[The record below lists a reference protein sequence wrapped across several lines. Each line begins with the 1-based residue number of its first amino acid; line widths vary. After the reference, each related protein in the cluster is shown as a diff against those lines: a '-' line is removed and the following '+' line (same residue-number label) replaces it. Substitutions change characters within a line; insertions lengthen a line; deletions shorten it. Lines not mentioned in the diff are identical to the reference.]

1 MSPGVPV
8 LDRASRDRPNR
19 VTRRF
24 QYGVGP
30 DCSQTFRQS
39 DGRSMSM
46 VIRVAIAD
54 AHPVVR
60 EGLKTLLQAE
70 GFEVIGHAADAGG
83 TLELVQAG
91 RPDVL
96 MLDAGLPGTSGM
108 QVLRDL
114 AKMGTSCRVIL
125 VNASLDRGQVLE
137 MLRLGARGFVSKH
150 TTVDLMIKS
159 IRTVMAGQYWIGRE
173 SVSDLIGS
181 LVPGQASG
189 HSGASGKRPDLS
201 KRELQI
207 ISAVAAGY
215 ANKDIATRLSLS
227 EHTVKHHLSTIFD
240 KLGVANRLEVALFAI
255 KHHLVD
261 ERDLMS

>member
-1 MSPGVPV
+1 M
-8 LDRASRDRPNR
+8 L
-19 VTRRF
+19 
-24 QYGVGP
+24 
-30 DCSQTFRQS
+30 
-39 DGRSMSM
+39 
-46 VIRVAIAD
+46 IRVAIAD

-70 GFEVIGHAADAGG
+70 GFEVIGDAGDAAK
-83 TLELVQAG
+83 TIELVKAS
-91 RPDVL
+91 RPDIL
-96 MLDAGLPGTSGM
+96 MLDAGLPGTSGV

-125 VNASLDRGQVLE
+125 LNASLDRAQILE
-137 MLRLGARGFVSKH
+137 MLRLGARGFVSKN
-150 TTVDLMIKS
+150 TTVDMMIKS

-181 LVPGQASG
+181 LVPAHG
-189 HSGASGKRPDLS
+189 HAGPPAKKPSLS

>member
-1 MSPGVPV
+1 MAK
-8 LDRASRDRPNR
+8 L
-19 VTRRF
+19 
-24 QYGVGP
+24 
-30 DCSQTFRQS
+30 
-39 DGRSMSM
+39 
-46 VIRVAIAD
+46 IRVAIAD

-70 GFEVIGHAADAGG
+70 GFDVIGDAGDG
-83 TLELVQAG
+83 ANTLELVKAS
-91 RPDVL
+91 RPDIL
-96 MLDAGLPGTSGM
+96 MLDAGLPGASSM

-114 AKMGTSCRVIL
+114 AKMGTSCRVIML
-125 VNASLDRGQVLE
+125 NASIDRAEVLE
-137 MLRLGARGFVSKH
+137 MLRLGARGFVAKN
-150 TTVDLMIKS
+150 TTVDMMLKS

-181 LVPGQASG
+181 LVPAQTGG
-189 HSGASGKRPDLS
+189 HAATPSKRTDLS
-201 KRELQI
+201 RRELQI

-261 ERDLMS
+261 ERDLSS

>member
-1 MSPGVPV
+1 
-8 LDRASRDRPNR
+8 
-19 VTRRF
+19 
-24 QYGVGP
+24 
-30 DCSQTFRQS
+30 
-39 DGRSMSM
+39 
-46 VIRVAIAD
+46 
-54 AHPVVR
+54 
-60 EGLKTLLQAE
+60 
-70 GFEVIGHAADAGG
+70 
-83 TLELVQAG
+83 
-91 RPDVL
+91 

-114 AKMGTSCRVIL
+114 AKAGTSCRVIL
-125 VNASLDRGQVLE
+125 LNASLDRGQTLE

-159 IRTVMAGQYWIGRE
+159 IRTVMAGQYWIGRD

-181 LVPGQASG
+181 LMPGHTSDQ
-189 HSGASGKRPDLS
+189 SGASAKRSDLS

-261 ERDLMS
+261 ERDLLG

>member
-1 MSPGVPV
+1 MS
-8 LDRASRDRPNR
+8 
-19 VTRRF
+19 T
-24 QYGVGP
+24 
-30 DCSQTFRQS
+30 
-39 DGRSMSM
+39 

-70 GFEVIGHAADAGG
+70 GFEVIGDAGDAA
-83 TLELVQAG
+83 TALELVKTS
-91 RPDVL
+91 RPDIL
-96 MLDAGLPGTSGM
+96 MLDADLPGPSGI

-114 AKMGTSCRVIL
+114 TKLGSSCRVIL
-125 VNASLDRGQVLE
+125 LNAALDRAQVLE
-137 MLRLGARGFVSKH
+137 MLRLGARGFVSKN
-150 TTVDLMIKS
+150 TTVEMMIKS

-181 LVPGQASG
+181 LIPSHTAG
-189 HSGASGKRPDLS
+189 HAGTPGKRPDLS

-207 ISAVAAGY
+207 VSAVAAGY

-240 KLGVANRLEVALFAI
+240 KLGVTNRLEVALFAI

-261 ERDLMS
+261 ERDLIG